1 MYNVKLYF
9 FYKLSYYSK
18 TKQVDRLLVY
28 MSGRREMFNID
39 VKLTP
44 EDESEVLRYLQ
55 HNGKDIDENL
65 HAQVLECMNKINAVA
80 KPNFVFREWDLENKG
95 EFPAELD
102 FFVGNSIKKHIKD
115 CHKLILMAATIGV
128 GVDNAIR
135 KEELKNVANALIMDS
150 CGSTLIEAVCDSIEA
165 GFREQYLKENN
176 YLTFRFSPGYGDLP
190 ITIQRQFVNVVN
202 ATRRIGVNVSDSGIM
217 LPRKSVTAI
226 IGVSDQKLETLKK
239 SCAGCNL
246 LKSCRYRKIG
256 VRCYA

>member
-1 MYNVKLYF
+1 
-9 FYKLSYYSK
+9 
-18 TKQVDRLLVY
+18 
-28 MSGRREMFNID
+28 
-39 VKLTP
+39 
-44 EDESEVLRYLQ
+44 
-55 HNGKDIDENL
+55 
-65 HAQVLECMNKINAVA
+65 
-80 KPNFVFREWDLENKG
+80 
-95 EFPAELD
+95 
-102 FFVGNSIKKHIKD
+102 
-115 CHKLILMAATIGV
+115 MAATIGI

-165 GFREQYLKENN
+165 SFREKYLKENN

-190 ITIQRQFVNVVN
+190 ITIQKQFVNVVN

-239 SCAGCNL
+239 TCAGCNL

>member
-18 TKQVDRLLVY
+18 TKQVERLLIY
-28 MSGRREMFNID
+28 MLGRREMFNID

-55 HNGKDIDENL
+55 HNGKEIDENL
-65 HAQVLECMNKINAVA
+65 HAQVLECMDKINAVA

-135 KEELKNVANALIMDS
+135 K
-150 CGSTLIEAVCDSIEA
+150 
-165 GFREQYLKENN
+165 
-176 YLTFRFSPGYGDLP
+176 
-190 ITIQRQFVNVVN
+190 
-202 ATRRIGVNVSDSGIM
+202 
-217 LPRKSVTAI
+217 
-226 IGVSDQKLETLKK
+226 
-239 SCAGCNL
+239 
-246 LKSCRYRKIG
+246 
-256 VRCYA
+256 